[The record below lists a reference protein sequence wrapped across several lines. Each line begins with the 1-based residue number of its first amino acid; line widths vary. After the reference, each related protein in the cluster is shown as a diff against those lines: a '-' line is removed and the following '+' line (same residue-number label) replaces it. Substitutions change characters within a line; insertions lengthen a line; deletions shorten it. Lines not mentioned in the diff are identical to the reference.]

1 MNKRES
7 FVLIVGT
14 LLVLIFIGTLFYNV
28 NKPNNPKN
36 KEIQI
41 CDDSTFI
48 NKLGKLENNDSIII
62 LNQKKIYQKLDNV
75 RTIRVF
81 KVKKIQNDT
90 VTLKPLE

>member
-7 FVLIVGT
+7 VVFIVGT

-28 NKPNNPKN
+28 NKPDNPKN
-36 KEIQI
+36 KETKI
-41 CDDSTFI
+41 CDDSIFI
-48 NKLGKLENNDSIII
+48 RKLGKLENNDSIII
-62 LNQKKIYQKLDNV
+62 LNQEKIDQKLDNV

>member
-7 FVLIVGT
+7 IVFIVGT
-14 LLVLIFIGTLFYNV
+14 LLVLIFIGTLFYNIT
-28 NKPNNPKN
+28 KPKNPKN
-36 KEIQI
+36 TETQI
-41 CDDSTFI
+41 CDDSTFM

-62 LNQKKIYQKLDNV
+62 MNQRKIDRKLDNV
-75 RTIRVF
+75 RTIKVF